1 MKKQLLL
8 LSSLVLLLGGISAR
22 ETLSPVMAEDE
33 ASEESTITYL
43 PFSQDNFSFYEGGNA
58 DDKGTLDADF
68 NFANYKARQWDTFW
82 PNGRHFGAL
91 DDFYYGVG
99 WGQQGEKG
107 EAWTG
112 WIVSASWVQ
121 KAGSPYVTFTLGGNV
136 QDPSFVRIVDDG
148 GNNATTLEGDG
159 KITNGYFRDPVLS
172 NNMAVRVVEIAEEY
186 LDKEIHLEIYDGKT
200 GDFGMVN
207 FGALSPNQTAD
218 DVVDTIWKQG
228 FGGQGDAATN
238 NLDKSN
244 DDVAAQKYLWDI
256 YNNSANAEYE
266 VFQESLEQSLA
277 RPSIAEDFE
286 SGALSAEWTLD
297 YNFVANAGAG
307 EGGEE
312 IPVAFPGGADLL
324 DPSLFVSDRETIS
337 WKERLPFNKDGRYF
351 LNGWRGEGGAA
362 AESLRWRLLSRP
374 FTLSGS
380 GLIAAKMGGH
390 NARLAL
396 YAYDGSKPA
405 PDAEPLVSADTLGW
419 WKDGMQTWLGGRNVT
434 MRRTYLDASAYL
446 GKTVVLALEDCRVG
460 GDWGHAFFD
469 SLDTNV
475 SLDGFAFK
483 VDVVSQAYA
492 SSPEG
497 ASDDYA
503 LPHYAAIPDCYVG
516 PETTAEGLQP
526 LADAGRFL
534 DAYYAAARSPEAQ
547 YTYCESLYDEEIAA
561 LAASYRELSPEARD
575 IVDRS
580 EDYSYAGYLSHPE
593 TTDYTSGIFKDTVG
607 NAMNTITAANPGDS
621 AYYRMPSEKNVDLLS
636 VLGSVL
642 ILLVVAGLGAY
653 IVIRRKRQKQSW

>member
-43 PFSQDNFSFYEGGNA
+43 PFKQDNFSFYEGGSA
-58 DDKGTLDADF
+58 ADKGTLDADF

-82 PNGRHFGAL
+82 KNRRHFGAL

-99 WGQQGEKG
+99 WGQEDEKG

-136 QDPSFVRIVDDG
+136 QDPSFVRIVDEA

-159 KITNGYFRDPVLS
+159 KITNGYFSDPVLS

-200 GDFGMVN
+200 GGFGMVN

-228 FGGQGDAATN
+228 FGGQGDAVTDN
-238 NLDKSN
+238 DNKSN
-244 DDVAAQKYLWDI
+244 DDVAAQKYLWEI
-256 YNNSANAEYE
+256 YNNSDNAEYE
-266 VFQESLEQSLA
+266 VFQESLGQSLA
-277 RPSIAEDFE
+277 RPSLAEDFE

-297 YNFVANAGAG
+297 CNFVQDEMTSYSGSL
-307 EGGEE
+307 E
-312 IPVAFPGGADLL
+312 DL
-324 DPSLFVSDRETIS
+324 DPSKFVSD
-337 WKERLPFNKDGRYF
+337 WERMSPWGNHNNVMVPFNKDGTYF
-351 LNGWRGEGGAA
+351 LNGWKDNGGAA
-362 AESLRWRLLSRP
+362 KESLRWRLLSRP
-374 FTLSGS
+374 FTLGGS
-380 GLIAAKMGGH
+380 GLVTAKLGGA

-396 YAYDGSKPA
+396 YEYDGDKPS
-405 PDAEPLVSADTLGW
+405 PSDLPLVYADTSDW
-419 WKDGMQTWLGGRNVT
+419 WTDNLYVSEGGSNVS

-446 GKTVVLALEDCRVG
+446 GKTVVLALEDYKAG
-460 GDWGHAFFD
+460 GGWGHGFFD
-469 SLDTNV
+469 SIDTDV
-475 SLDGFAFK
+475 SLENFAFR
-483 VDVVSQAYA
+483 VDTLVETYDKEGFNARYAPFADHYVGASETTEALEPIAEAAQFLASYYEQARSAEQQFSYCGLLENGELYDLAQAYR
-492 SSPEG
+492 G
-497 ASDDYA
+497 
-503 LPHYAAIPDCYVG
+503 
-516 PETTAEGLQP
+516 
-526 LADAGRFL
+526 
-534 DAYYAAARSPEAQ
+534 
-547 YTYCESLYDEEIAA
+547 
-561 LAASYRELSPEARD
+561 LSPEALS

-580 EDYSYAGYLSHPE
+580 EDYNYAGYLDHPGE
-593 TTDYTSGIFKDTVG
+593 TNTEDELVKSTVG
-607 NAMNTITAANPGDS
+607 EGMAVISARNPEGS
-621 AYYRMPSEKNVDLLS
+621 AYFAAAPSGTVDAIAIA
-636 VLGSVL
+636 GSAL